1 MFKYNIVSDEDNS
14 DSEPNF
20 FEDLE
25 IVYYHSEIQMY
36 YGEQHSDG
44 YIEYIISFS
53 ATIEQCYQFLFEI
66 FFNLVTM
73 MRNIILKLISIFENW
88 KIDSYR

>member
-1 MFKYNIVSDEDNS
+1 MSDEDNS

-53 ATIEQCYQFLFEI
+53 ATIERCYQFLFEI
-66 FFNLVTM
+66 FFNQFSHYDEEYNFKINKYFREL
-73 MRNIILKLISIFENW
+73 EN
-88 KIDSYR
+88 RFL